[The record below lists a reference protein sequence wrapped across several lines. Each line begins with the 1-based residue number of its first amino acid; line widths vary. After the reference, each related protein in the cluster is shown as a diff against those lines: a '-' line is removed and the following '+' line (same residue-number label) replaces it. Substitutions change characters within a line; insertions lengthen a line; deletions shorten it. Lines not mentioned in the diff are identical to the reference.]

1 MTSRQYGKRA
11 IFVSGDVRF
20 QDGDAVD
27 LGKLG
32 GGGAFFCLLF
42 LSFNVCNMRYYM
54 LSSCTRIALPFY
66 YDAVACVTF
75 GYFLCMSMCVAYST
89 DYIQ

>member
-11 IFVSGDVRF
+11 VFVSGDVRF

-32 GGGAFFCLLF
+32 GGGAFF
-42 LSFNVCNMRYYM
+42 
-54 LSSCTRIALPFY
+54 RIL
-66 YDAVACVTF
+66 D
-75 GYFLCMSMCVAYST
+75 LK
-89 DYIQ
+89 